1 MTLDHITVTYLKG
14 QGNYEICQISH
25 LRTKKSNSSMQK
37 HVNDLELAKKWSFT
51 FITSSSTPF
60 YHAS

>member
-37 HVNDLELAKKWSFT
+37 HVNDLELAKK
-51 FITSSSTPF
+51 
-60 YHAS
+60 